1 MKTRKG
7 TKERI
12 LLQASAGIYGIK
24 TKMRVALI
32 TKSESKN
39 DIKLVNLEGKTKSSL

>member
-1 MKTRKG
+1 MKTATKINSKENESKERKP
-7 TKERI
+7 KNVRI

-32 TKSESKN
+32 TK
-39 DIKLVNLEGKTKSSL
+39 

>member
-7 TKERI
+7 NQRTYSPSGFSWNLWNQNKDEGCTNNE
-12 LLQASAGIYGIK
+12 AGIYGIK

-32 TKSESKN
+32 TK
-39 DIKLVNLEGKTKSSL
+39 